1 MRGSRSGGSSERFEL
16 VFAVVDDDETLMDA
30 ETDGG
35 LRDGFGCGD

>member
-16 VFAVVDDDETLMDA
+16 VFAVVDHETLMDA